1 MPTLFFEMKIIKHT
15 FKIPQLSI
23 VNGELAENGSVEETY
38 TFTLLHKGIGLY
50 EEMAGEPLINT
61 LLDVQNLKE
70 NEIAKIV
77 MNSKFVL
84 NLASASYVKIEDGKF
99 HNNRATCEEFKKLPV
114 CNHLNDPQFVA
125 KLLEMAT
132 ECVVGDLKQ
141 NPKSIKTKKETEK
154 K

>member
-23 VNGELAENGSVEETY
+23 VNGELVENGSVEETY

-50 EEMAGEPLINT
+50 EEMAGEPLLNTILNINI
-61 LLDVQNLKE
+61 DDEMQM
-70 NEIAKIV
+70 AKIV
-77 MNSKFVL
+77 LNKQFIL
-84 NLASASYVKIEDGKF
+84 NLASASYVKLDENKF

-114 CNHLNDPQFVA
+114 ANYITDIDFVL
-125 KLLEMAT
+125 KLIQMAT
-132 ECVVGDLKQ
+132 DCVVDYSKQ
-141 NPKSIKTKKETEK
+141 NKGKKEKKKETGK